1 MALGVKNPPAKQEPQ
16 EIRAQSL
23 GQEDLL
29 EEEMAT
35 HSSIFA
41 WKISKDR
48 GSRWATNGVTR
59 VTHDSGTKPPPP
71 ESFWGSG
78 VLKSASNAKT
88 KYNQALL

>member
-16 EIRAQSL
+16 EISAQSL